1 MAVNIILWKFTEQG
15 MKNIKD
21 SPSRLEA
28 GTKAFEAAGGKMLGS
43 YYTVGEYDLVT
54 IGEIADEKAG
64 LAHTLSMNMM
74 GNVKS
79 VTLRAFTPSEF
90 AEILAKTRR
99 PG

>member
-1 MAVNIILWKFTEQG
+1 MAVNIVLWKFTEQG
-15 MKNIKD
+15 MKSIKE

-28 GTKAFEAAGGKMLGS
+28 GIKVFEAAGGKMLGS

-64 LAHTLSMNMM
+64 IAHTLTMNML

-79 VTLRAFTPSEF
+79 VTLRAFTPAEF
-90 AEILAKTRR
+90 AEIIAKM
-99 PG
+99 P